1 MSDLGV
7 AVAGGAVGSVLTA
20 TLTQIGKIRLAWAEV
35 ALHDAEAEER
45 NQQLVAW
52 VDDETLKLVREM
64 ALVTQDH
71 SARGVLYSS
80 LHGGDLAD
88 CKAGALRRYRDQEWR
103 AQLFLSEL
111 EASEGTR
118 HLLVR
123 MLRRRRLPKVA
134 RAEVEPFLER
144 WRAPVTRH
152 SPQEPNAARVLDWT
166 TRTTADAL
174 AALPK
179 LPLT

>member
-7 AVAGGAVGSVLTA
+7 ALAGGAVGSILTA
-20 TLTQIGKIRLAWAEV
+20 TIAQIGKIRLAWAEV

-45 NQQLVAW
+45 NRQLVAW

-71 SARGVLYSS
+71 NARGTLYSS

-88 CKAGALRRYRDQEWR
+88 RKAGALHRYRDQEWR

-111 EASEGTR
+111 QASEGSW
-118 HLLVR
+118 HLLAR

-134 RAEVEPFLER
+134 RAEVEPFLDR

-152 SPQEPNAARVLDWT
+152 SPQGSDAARVLDRT
-166 TRTTADAL
+166 TRTTGHAL
-174 AALPK
+174 AELPN

>member
-7 AVAGGAVGSVLTA
+7 ALAGGAVGSVLTA

-45 NQQLVAW
+45 NRQLVAW

-64 ALVTQDH
+64 AIVTEDH
-71 SARGVLYSS
+71 SARGALYSS
-80 LHGGDLAD
+80 LHGGDLAGR
-88 CKAGALRRYRDQEWR
+88 KADAPHRSRDQEWH

-111 EASEGTR
+111 QASEGTG
-118 HLLVR
+118 HLLAR
-123 MLRRRRLPKVA
+123 MIRRRRLPRVA

-152 SPQEPNAARVLDWT
+152 SPQGSDAARVLDRT
-166 TRTTADAL
+166 TRTTDDAL
-174 AALPK
+174 AALPD

>member
-1 MSDLGV
+1 M
-7 AVAGGAVGSVLTA
+7 
-20 TLTQIGKIRLAWAEV
+20 
-35 ALHDAEAEER
+35 
-45 NQQLVAW
+45 AW

-64 ALVTQDH
+64 AVVTQDH
-71 SARGVLYSS
+71 NARGVLYSS

-88 CKAGALRRYRDQEWR
+88 RKAGALHRYRDEEWR

-111 EASEGTR
+111 QASEGTR
-118 HLLVR
+118 HLLAR

-152 SPQEPNAARVLDWT
+152 SPQGADAARVLDRT
-166 TRTTADAL
+166 TRTTDDAL
-174 AALPK
+174 AALPN

>member
-7 AVAGGAVGSVLTA
+7 ALAGGAVGSLLTA
-20 TLTQIGKIRLAWAEV
+20 MLTQIGKIRLAWAEV

-45 NQQLVAW
+45 NRQLVAW
-52 VDDETLKLVREM
+52 VDDETLKLVRDM
-64 ALVTQDH
+64 AIITQEH
-71 SARGVLYSS
+71 AARGVLYSS

-88 CKAGALRRYRDQEWR
+88 CKAGALHRYRDQEWR

-111 EASEGTR
+111 QASEGTW
-118 HLLVR
+118 HLLAR
-123 MLRRRRLPKVA
+123 MLRRRWLPKVA

-152 SPQEPNAARVLDWT
+152 SAQGSDAARVLDRT
-166 TRTTADAL
+166 TRTTDDAL
-174 AALPK
+174 AALPN